1 MGVQC
6 KKHEKCHKRGKSP
19 QRVQGKIFFGFASE
33 KIVRGFLTSQ
43 RTRPYRKSPG
53 LLLTLNIE
61 QCSPNDLKSI

>member
-1 MGVQC
+1 MGVL
-6 KKHEKCHKRGKSP
+6 S
-19 QRVQGKIFFGFASE
+19 VSWVKIFFGFASE

-61 QCSPNDLKSI
+61 QCSPNNLNQSELLLMRL